1 MRKVRHNRHQHAY
14 INSSTPCSFH
24 QSYINPTTMTTRS
37 SLVRWIASLSL
48 CGLVVFCHGLTTRP
62 LSIRLEESQ
71 RVLQNL
77 LSIGTHLQNPALY
90 TPSWAD
96 RAQVVPRE
104 DGTDDGDSSGVSL
117 VALTDI
123 ANAGEVLSLFPIHA
137 IGWRGSTP
145 DNNDWIM
152 TATATESESSFRYID
167 LNLYDERFFPYPA
180 IAPELRHALFIASD
194 PKQQPLQPG
203 WMGHLA
209 LLPDKETNSSTTTLV
224 PNCVAVPLPGVCPIC
239 ALVSTNPVPKGQP
252 LYCSPETSSSKTPL
266 VEALADAVH
275 EQYCRSIAELQS
287 YLDMAYASSNPT
299 TSSSQSS
306 TAVSQSTNNAST
318 SFRTPF
324 HSINLD
330 YPGMRQVHSDP
341 DIFLIDNFLS
351 DAECD
356 LLQAKALPHLQPS
369 LVKNADTGALEENPS
384 RTNMDCNIPQREA
397 PSIVDKILHATNGND
412 ARQLEILQVLRYQ
425 KGQQFRPHTDG
436 FEGPVTA
443 CGFHQSGRLV
453 TFFCYLN
460 DVDHGGHTHF
470 TQLDLRIAPRKGMAV
485 CFFPNTMGL
494 EEDVRTEHEGS
505 VAIDPKWLLVTWVWK
520 NFRSDKVYDESRLP
534 PLDEEIII

>member
-1 MRKVRHNRHQHAY
+1 MKNEKTSSNVKSPEKSATQQTPTRVHQLVDTVLIPSILY
-14 INSSTPCSFH
+14 
-24 QSYINPTTMTTRS
+24 QSTTMTTRS

-209 LLPDKETNSSTTTLV
+209 LLPEKETNSSTTTHI
-224 PNCVAVPLPGVCPIC
+224 PNCVAVPLPGVCPLC
-239 ALVSTNPVPKGQP
+239 ALVSTNPIVCRKRPRPRPP
-252 LYCSPETSSSKTPL
+252 LNSQKRWRM
-266 VEALADAVH
+266 
-275 EQYCRSIAELQS
+275 QYTNSIAHRLPNCNPIWTWRMHHPIHHQQH
-287 YLDMAYASSNPT
+287 YRQQHHNPARTYQHHSN
-299 TSSSQSS
+299 
-306 TAVSQSTNNAST
+306 
-318 SFRTPF
+318 RL
-324 HSINLD
+324 SI
-330 YPGMRQVHSDP
+330 
-341 DIFLIDNFLS
+341 
-351 DAECD
+351 
-356 LLQAKALPHLQPS
+356 
-369 LVKNADTGALEENPS
+369 
-384 RTNMDCNIPQREA
+384 
-397 PSIVDKILHATNGND
+397 PSIST
-412 ARQLEILQVLRYQ
+412 
-425 KGQQFRPHTDG
+425 
-436 FEGPVTA
+436 
-443 CGFHQSGRLV
+443 
-453 TFFCYLN
+453 
-460 DVDHGGHTHF
+460 
-470 TQLDLRIAPRKGMAV
+470 TQA
-485 CFFPNTMGL
+485 
-494 EEDVRTEHEGS
+494 
-505 VAIDPKWLLVTWVWK
+505 
-520 NFRSDKVYDESRLP
+520 
-534 PLDEEIII
+534 